1 MSNRSIDNRINPR
14 RLAMHLLFNC

>member
-14 RLAMHLLFNC
+14 RLANAFAL